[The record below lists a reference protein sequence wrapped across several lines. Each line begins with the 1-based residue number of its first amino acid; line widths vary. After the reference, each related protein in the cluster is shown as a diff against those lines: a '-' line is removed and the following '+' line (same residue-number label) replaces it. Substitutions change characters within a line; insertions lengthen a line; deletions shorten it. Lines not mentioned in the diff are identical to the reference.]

1 MNKVSY
7 IFCLFLCRKAEK
19 YTDLSA
25 IFCLDRKR
33 EKRYHKPQ
41 VNHYCDEEEEYLR
54 SICRELSVGVRQ
66 RCETEKGT
74 LEQCHKRGLMRR
86 HQSTRV
92 EPRKILRAFV
102 PCRRGK
108 GRELFLRKT
117 ISHAEA
123 VMCLHIGQH
132 LFGECIDMSNGACVR
147 SYEWGGCG
155 SFEEA
160 EQPVLRLLSSF
171 GV

>member
-1 MNKVSY
+1 MGNFPVNKVSC

-19 YTDLSA
+19 PADLSA
-25 IFCLDRKR
+25 IFRLDRKS

-41 VNHYCDEEEEYLR
+41 VNHHCDEEEEYLR
-54 SICRELSVGVRQ
+54 SICRELSVGARQ

-74 LEQCHKRGLMRR
+74 LEQYHKRGLMCW

-108 GRELFLRKT
+108 GWKFFFNDIRPLQGNLLFYLK
-117 ISHAEA
+117 SDS
-123 VMCLHIGQH
+123 V
-132 LFGECIDMSNGACVR
+132 
-147 SYEWGGCG
+147 
-155 SFEEA
+155 
-160 EQPVLRLLSSF
+160 
-171 GV
+171 

>member
-1 MNKVSY
+1 M
-7 IFCLFLCRKAEK
+7 
-19 YTDLSA
+19 DLSA

-74 LEQCHKRGLMRR
+74 LEQCHKRGLMRW

-92 EPRKILRAFV
+92 EPRKILRASSLAEQ
-102 PCRRGK
+102 RG
-108 GRELFLRKT
+108 
-117 ISHAEA
+117 
-123 VMCLHIGQH
+123 
-132 LFGECIDMSNGACVR
+132 D
-147 SYEWGGCG
+147 G
-155 SFEEA
+155 SFLVSIRPL
-160 EQPVLRLLSSF
+160 QDTLVVLSEIRQRLISYRVKGLIPLQ
-171 GV
+171 GVWDSVPQK

>member
-1 MNKVSY
+1 M
-7 IFCLFLCRKAEK
+7 
-19 YTDLSA
+19 DLSA

-54 SICRELSVGVRQ
+54 SICRELSVGARQ

-92 EPRKILRAFV
+92 EPRSESFV
-102 PCRRGK
+102 PWLADGFLFFSASRRGRANK
-108 GRELFLRKT
+108 K
-117 ISHAEA
+117 SA
-123 VMCLHIGQH
+123 
-132 LFGECIDMSNGACVR
+132 GEG
-147 SYEWGGCG
+147 
-155 SFEEA
+155 
-160 EQPVLRLLSSF
+160 
-171 GV
+171 

>member
-66 RCETEKGT
+66 QREC
-74 LEQCHKRGLMRR
+74 LELASERLSKIFYIIRR
-86 HQSTRV
+86 
-92 EPRKILRAFV
+92 K
-102 PCRRGK
+102 
-108 GRELFLRKT
+108 
-117 ISHAEA
+117 
-123 VMCLHIGQH
+123 
-132 LFGECIDMSNGACVR
+132 
-147 SYEWGGCG
+147 
-155 SFEEA
+155 
-160 EQPVLRLLSSF
+160 
-171 GV
+171 

>member
-1 MNKVSY
+1 M
-7 IFCLFLCRKAEK
+7 
-19 YTDLSA
+19 DLSA

-92 EPRKILRAFV
+92 EPRKIFKAFV
-102 PCRRGK
+102 PCCIARR
-108 GRELFLRKT
+108 RELF
-117 ISHAEA
+117 
-123 VMCLHIGQH
+123 
-132 LFGECIDMSNGACVR
+132 CVK
-147 SYEWGGCG
+147 
-155 SFEEA
+155 
-160 EQPVLRLLSSF
+160 Q
-171 GV
+171 

>member
-1 MNKVSY
+1 M
-7 IFCLFLCRKAEK
+7 
-19 YTDLSA
+19 DLSA

-117 ISHAEA
+117 MSHAEA

-147 SYEWGGCG
+147 ELRMGRMRELRRSGAAG
-155 SFEEA
+155 FTITF
-160 EQPVLRLLSSF
+160 VLRSINKLF
-171 GV
+171 CKEEFKWQ

>member
-7 IFCLFLCRKAEK
+7 IFCLFLCRKTEK

-25 IFCLDRKR
+25 IFCLDRER

-102 PCRRGK
+102 PCCIARRRK
-108 GRELFLRKT
+108 LFLIRR
-117 ISHAEA
+117 A
-123 VMCLHIGQH
+123 IG
-132 LFGECIDMSNGACVR
+132 FA
-147 SYEWGGCG
+147 
-155 SFEEA
+155 EA